1 MEITYNR
8 TDKMR
13 TDITFM
19 YDKKEKDYVVRGYPE
34 LKGRHGA
41 DVGDG
46 MAIFFGEGWKNYE
59 FYIANTLTGQIRK
72 LATKNGDVLV
82 GDDEIDFESIKKSA
96 RMVSAM
102 PNTRTC
108 VMPA

>member
-1 MEITYNR
+1 
-8 TDKMR
+8 MR

-46 MAIFFGEGWKNYE
+46 MALSLIH
-59 FYIANTLTGQIRK
+59 I
-72 LATKNGDVLV
+72 
-82 GDDEIDFESIKKSA
+82 
-96 RMVSAM
+96 
-102 PNTRTC
+102 
-108 VMPA
+108 